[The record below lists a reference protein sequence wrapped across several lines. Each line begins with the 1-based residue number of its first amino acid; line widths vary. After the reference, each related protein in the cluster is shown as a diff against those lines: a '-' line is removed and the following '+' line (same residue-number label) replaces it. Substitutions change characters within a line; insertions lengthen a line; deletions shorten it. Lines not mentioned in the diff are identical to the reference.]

1 MKAVTK
7 RKLFARQ
14 AKWFAW
20 WHLLPLVAV
29 LFLCSC
35 VHTVQGTQGKRETSW
50 AEPYQIEGVGNC
62 FKLEE
67 GLYRSEQPTKQGLVN
82 LEKEGINNL
91 LSLRFSPDNLLAS
104 GTMLR
109 CHSVPMSAFRVDE
122 EALVEAL
129 SVMVAA
135 RNRPLVVHCYHGA
148 DRTGLVCAAYRI
160 IVRGWPKE
168 KAIDEMLHGG
178 YGFHGLFMNIVG
190 YLRKL
195 KVEEIR
201 RRLGLEPCIIAE

>member
-1 MKAVTK
+1 MKAVANQ
-7 RKLFARQ
+7 KLFGKQAERSAAR
-14 AKWFAW
+14 
-20 WHLLPLVAV
+20 HLIPLIAV

-35 VHTVQGTQGKRETSW
+35 VHPVQRTQGQRDAAW
-50 AEPYQIEGVGNC
+50 AEPCPIEGVGNC
-62 FKLEE
+62 FRLEE
-67 GLYRSEQPTKQGLVN
+67 GLYRSEQPTRQGLAN

-91 LSLRFSPDNLLAS
+91 LSLRPSPDNLLACA
-104 GTMLR
+104 TMLR
-109 CHSVPMSAFRVDE
+109 CHSVPMNAFCVDE

-160 IVRGWPKE
+160 VVQGWPKE

-178 YGFHGLFMNIVG
+178 YGFHGFFTNIVR
-190 YLRKL
+190 YIRKM

-201 RRLGLEPCIIAE
+201 CRLVVCNI

>member
-1 MKAVTK
+1 MSNQ
-7 RKLFARQ
+7 KLFAKQ
-14 AKWFAW
+14 AKRSAW
-20 WHLLPLVAV
+20 WHMLPLIAM

-35 VHTVQGTQGKRETSW
+35 VHTAQRPQGQRDASW
-50 AEPYQIEGVGNC
+50 AEPCQIEGVGNC
-62 FKLEE
+62 FRLEE
-67 GLYRSEQPTKQGLVN
+67 GLYRSEQPTRKGFAN

-91 LSLRFSPDNLLAS
+91 LSLRSSPDNLLACA
-104 GTMLR
+104 TMLR
-109 CHSVPMSAFRVDE
+109 CHNVPMNAFCVDE
-122 EALVEAL
+122 EALVEVL

-160 IVRGWPKE
+160 VVQGWPKE
-168 KAIDEMLHGG
+168 KAIDEMLCGG
-178 YGFHGLFMNIVG
+178 YGFHGLFTNIVG
-190 YLRKL
+190 YLNKM